1 MKKIYLIIVLAVA
14 FVSCKKSG
22 QLPGDNGCI
31 TQIKRENFNINPP
44 DSLTAV
50 HLFQQNKLSYSNL
63 SFVRIILNDTV
74 GEHVY
79 QHIFATQVFNGFEV
93 MSGDAGYHFL
103 DGVYQSTLGKV
114 YSSVNLDNRPH
125 LSLVQLRALYMSET
139 IDKQGISVT
148 YRDSCLTAQFGYYDL
163 NAGTGNESTNMVKA
177 WRIEIKGNI
186 YPTAVLRDDNGGLIA
201 FDNGIRTLEI
211 KR

>member
-1 MKKIYLIIVLAVA
+1 MKKIYLIVVLAVA
-14 FVSCKKSG
+14 LISCKKSE

-31 TQIKRENFNINPP
+31 TQIKRENFNINPA
-44 DSLTAV
+44 DSLSAV
-50 HLFQQNKLSYSNL
+50 HLFQQNKLTYSNL

-79 QHIFATQVFNGFEV
+79 QHIFVTQVFNGFEV

-114 YSSVNLDNRPH
+114 YSSVNLDNRPD
-125 LSLVQLRALYMSET
+125 LSLAQLRALYMSET
-139 IDKQGISVT
+139 IDKQGINAT

-186 YPTAVLRDDNGGLIA
+186 YPTAVFRDDNGGLIA
-201 FDNGIRTLEI
+201 FDSGIRTLEI